1 MFCAHVCKSSKPLW
15 AQSFDVIYR
24 YRRVG
29 ARERTGEPSVK
40 SIMKNF
46 KVTGLW
52 AGPGRRRHQSNLRRN
67 ALPRAE
73 LLESRQLLSVTP
85 PPAPSLPAPLWTPTD
100 TNPFDAQNGPLANLG
115 TTVVSIYKAY
125 ETGTPTNQL
134 AADFPTVEFHNGLV
148 GMDIK
153 NLGGD
158 FNQFESQLTSLGMQV
173 TSTSATY
180 AVVEGWVPVGEL
192 ETIAR
197 LPQTMSGSPILYPIL
212 SSFQGFQGEAYN
224 EAETAESADAA
235 RSQLGLDGTG
245 VTIGALSDSVNQ
257 YQGGLEESYSTGDL
271 NPNNPVTVLQDGPGN
286 GTDEGRAM
294 LEDIHDI
301 APGAN
306 LQFATGDDGEVG
318 FMNNIEALTN
328 AGSKVIVDD
337 IGYLDEPMFQDGYVS
352 QGVDYA
358 TSRG

>member
-1 MFCAHVCKSSKPLW
+1 MP
-15 AQSFDVIYR
+15 
-24 YRRVG
+24 
-29 ARERTGEPSVK
+29 
-40 SIMKNF
+40 
-46 KVTGLW
+46 
-52 AGPGRRRHQSNLRRN
+52 
-67 ALPRAE
+67 
-73 LLESRQLLSVTP
+73 
-85 PPAPSLPAPLWTPTD
+85 
-100 TNPFDAQNGPLANLG
+100 
-115 TTVVSIYKAY
+115 
-125 ETGTPTNQL
+125 
-134 AADFPTVEFHNGLV
+134 
-148 GMDIK
+148 
-153 NLGGD
+153 
-158 FNQFESQLTSLGMQV
+158 
-173 TSTSATY
+173 
-180 AVVEGWVPVGEL
+180 
-192 ETIAR
+192 
-197 LPQTMSGSPILYPIL
+197 
-212 SSFQGFQGEAYN
+212 
-224 EAETAESADAA
+224 

-245 VTIGALSDSVNQ
+245 VTIGTLSDSVNQ

-358 TSRG
+358 TCAGRPISAPPAMKGRKAVISRSSAPSAAPSRGWAQAPL